1 MTIDEMIEKKRELGM
16 NNEMISEA
24 SGVPLST
31 VQKIFGG
38 FTKSPRRFTIQAI
51 ESALLREERKNVGLS
66 DSAADTA
73 KNIYSENISEVR
85 NYARTD
91 QTLYETRKNMEDVP
105 ALREPS
111 AAYNVSATDKRYTID
126 DYYALPED
134 RRVELIDGVIYD
146 MAAPSGMHQR
156 ILGDLHILFRE
167 CAELHDMPC
176 EVFLSPF
183 DVRLD
188 KDNYTMVQPDLL
200 VVCGEYD
207 VEHAI
212 RYEGAPDLVI
222 EILSPSTRSKDQ
234 LLKLIKYEHAG
245 VREYWIVDPRYKTV
259 TVHYFEE
266 EEYTPRKYEFE
277 SQIPVSISGGKCIID
292 FSLVGKRPFRKQIRK

>member
-1 MTIDEMIEKKRELGM
+1 MTIEEMIEKKRELGM
-16 NNEMISEA
+16 NNEMISKA
-24 SGVPLST
+24 SDVPLST

-38 FTKSPRRFTIQAI
+38 FTKSPRRLTIQAI
-51 ESALLREERKNVGLS
+51 ESALLREERKKITDLP
-66 DSAADTA
+66 DRAAGSEKTV
-73 KNIYSENISEVR
+73 YSGRISELR
-85 NYARTD
+85 NSEQADRTKY
-91 QTLYETRKNMEDVP
+91 TIGKNRPDVMS
-105 ALREPS
+105 LREPS
-111 AAYNVSATDKRYTID
+111 GTYKVSAEDTRYTID

-146 MAAPSGMHQR
+146 MTAPSGIHQQ

-167 CAELHDMPC
+167 CADRHGMPC
-176 EVFLSPF
+176 EVLLSPF

-207 VEHAI
+207 AAHEI
-212 RYEGAPDLVI
+212 RFEGAPDLVV

-234 LLKLIKYEHAG
+234 LLKLIKYERAG
-245 VREYWIVDPRYKTV
+245 VREYWIVDPKYRTV
-259 TVHYFEE
+259 MVHYFED
-266 EEYTPRKYEFE
+266 EEYTPRKYEFD

-292 FSLVGKRPFRKQIRK
+292 FSLVGKRPFRPF